1 MYFNFIG
8 SKRFE
13 IENLNNI
20 GKFVESYPDFQ
31 SIALNNEKE
40 LHLLLQLMGIEG
52 VEFQYLN
59 NSTFPKYWNLSN
71 FKLPEYNEKEF
82 DQFYKNWLNLSQKEN
97 TMDEYGQLIF
107 LSELSKKWNKLN
119 HRIILKEC

>member
-40 LHLLLQLMGIEG
+40 LHLLLQ
-52 VEFQYLN
+52 FQHNY
-59 NSTFPKYWNLSN
+59 
-71 FKLPEYNEKEF
+71 
-82 DQFYKNWLNLSQKEN
+82 
-97 TMDEYGQLIF
+97 
-107 LSELSKKWNKLN
+107 
-119 HRIILKEC
+119 